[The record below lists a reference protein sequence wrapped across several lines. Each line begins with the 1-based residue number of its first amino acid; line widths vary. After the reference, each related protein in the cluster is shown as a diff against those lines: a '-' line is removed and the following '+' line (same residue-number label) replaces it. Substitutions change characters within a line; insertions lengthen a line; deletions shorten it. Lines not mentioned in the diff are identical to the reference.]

1 MKSYNVGFRKLSSK
15 KIKLN
20 SSKSESNRLL
30 ILKALSNNKIKIK
43 NLSKAND
50 TVLLNNLIKT
60 DSNSVWDIEDAG
72 TSMRF
77 LTSYLSIYKE
87 GVTLTGT
94 PRMKKRPIKIL
105 VDALNEIGSKIT
117 YLENEGYPPIKIEQK
132 VNQIKNSIAIRG
144 DVSSQYISSLLMI
157 APILGNGLFIDI
169 KEPFYSKPY
178 VDMTLKLM
186 EKFGIK
192 SALEKNQIKINHQKY
207 VGGEYYVESD
217 WSAASYWYS
226 IVCINNQIDKLKL
239 LGLRE
244 NSFQGDK
251 IISKIMILFGVKT
264 QYEDDGILIKKSKS
278 QLESIELNF
287 KDCPDLAQT
296 IIVIAAFM
304 KIELKLYG
312 VESLK
317 IKETNRLLAMK
328 SELKKIGCDFLDM
341 DNHWILKKRKNK
353 FPKNFILDT
362 YEDHRMAMAFSPLA
376 SELNLK
382 VNNPEVVKKSYPN
395 FWNDLLKVG
404 YDIT

>member
-157 APILGNGLFIDI
+157 APTLGNGLFIDI

-287 KDCPDLAQT
+287 KDYPDLAQT

-328 SELKKIGCDFLDM
+328 SELKKNWM
-341 DNHWILKKRKNK
+341 
-353 FPKNFILDT
+353 
-362 YEDHRMAMAFSPLA
+362 
-376 SELNLK
+376 
-382 VNNPEVVKKSYPN
+382 
-395 FWNDLLKVG
+395 
-404 YDIT
+404 

>member
-1 MKSYNVGFRKLSSK
+1 MKSYNVSFRKLSSK

-50 TVLLNNLIKT
+50 TVLLNNLIK
-60 DSNSVWDIEDAG
+60 SNSNSFWDVEDAG

-77 LTSYLSIYKE
+77 LTSYISINKE

-105 VDALNEIGSKIT
+105 VDALNKIGSKIK

-157 APILGNGLFIDI
+157 APTLGNGLFIDI

-192 SALEKNQIKINHQKY
+192 STLEKNKIKINHQKY
-207 VGGEYYVESD
+207 ESGEYNVESD

-353 FPKNFILDT
+353 FPKNLILDT

-395 FWNDLLKVG
+395 FWKDLLKVG
-404 YDIT
+404 YEIT